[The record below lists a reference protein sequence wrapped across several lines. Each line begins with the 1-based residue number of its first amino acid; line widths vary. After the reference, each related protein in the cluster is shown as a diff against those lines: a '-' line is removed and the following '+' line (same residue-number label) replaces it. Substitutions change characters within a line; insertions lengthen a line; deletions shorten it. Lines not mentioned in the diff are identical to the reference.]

1 MKHRLVRVLET
12 FVLLA
17 ILGLPGAAVYG
28 QGSTTSTISGVVV
41 DSVGGVVPGA
51 EVVAKHTATAATSS
65 ATTNSEGGF
74 SFPGLNIGAYTVT
87 VALQGF
93 KTVVVNNVVL
103 TSTAPANV
111 RAVLEVGGIAEQV
124 VVSSSS
130 EIIQT
135 QSSTITSTINT
146 DKITKLPLTSRSA
159 MDFVNFLPGV
169 STPGG
174 NRDATINGLPQGVI
188 NITLDGIN
196 IQDNTNR
203 STDGFFAIV
212 SPRLDAIEEVSV
224 TTAGQGADA
233 GQGAVQIKFVT
244 RSGTNQFEGSAY
256 HYYRSDK
263 LNANTWF
270 NNRNGVAIAKL
281 KQNQIGLRTGGP
293 VIIPGL
299 YDGTNKA
306 FFFVNYEELRQPSD
320 TTRNRTILNPGAQ
333 QGLFSYIVGGET
345 RTVNLLDLAT
355 RNNQLATTD
364 PTIVKLLSDIR
375 ASTSTTG
382 ALKPTDVN
390 LDQFSYNVSVTSM
403 RRFPTASF
411 DYNVT
416 DRHRFKSAFNY
427 NWFTDAPDTLNS
439 FDPSFPGF
447 PALGGQTSIRLSW
460 GNSLRSVLNQ
470 NLVNEARIGYSGAP
484 VKFFDEMNVGMYTG
498 NVANTK
504 GYQLST
510 GANQTLISVGSNVTA
525 AGNAPSPQSRDANDL
540 TVEDTVTWLRGSHN
554 VTMGTSFTQY
564 NVWLKNSMLVPTVS
578 FGVLQNDPANG
589 MFTPGNFPGASTAN
603 ITAASNLYALLTG
616 RVNSI
621 AADARLDEAT
631 GKYQYV
637 GVGLQRSRMRETG
650 FYLQDAWRVKP
661 TFTINGGVR
670 YDVQFPFLSTNNSY
684 STATV
689 ADVCGL
695 SGVNN
700 SGSCNLFQP
709 GVQPGKRP
717 EFQNLKKGEHAYK
730 TDGNNIA
737 PNVGF
742 AWTPQGRPPILGRL
756 MGNDFVLRGG
766 FARAYSRN
774 GMGDFTGVYNANPGV
789 RITVTRNESNGNLGT
804 LPVLFR
810 DDARL
815 APPAFAETPVYPM
828 TDVVSQDIRIF
839 SPNIQVPWADSWSI
853 GMQRAISR
861 NMAVEARYVGTRSR
875 DAWASRNFNETNIF
889 ENNFVNEFRKAQAN
903 LQANIAAGPG
913 AGCIGGVTT
922 ANCQLNFAYTGAPGT
937 SPLPILLAFL
947 NGRPSSQ
954 ASALDSYSGTNWTS
968 ATLQA
973 FLAARNPNPFG
984 LANNVLGNATFRANS
999 ATAGLPANFFVANP
1013 DLLGGAFMQIN
1024 SGKTDYHAFQ
1034 LELRRALSHGLQFQT
1049 SYVFGKAMQSNFQT
1063 FRRDLLIVRDT
1074 GTPGDLTHAFKG
1086 ALVYDLP
1093 FGRGRRFA
1101 GNANGLVDRLVG
1113 GWELGV
1119 TTRIQ
1124 SGRLVDI
1131 GNVRL
1136 VGMTASDVQNMFK
1149 LRFDDAGRK
1158 IYSWPQ
1164 DLIDNTIL
1172 AFSVSPTSASGYSG
1186 ATPTGRYFAPA
1197 NGPDCIE
1204 VDDGADYGECPGTT
1218 RSLVL
1223 TGPLFQQTDLRISKR
1238 TALVGRMNIEFA
1250 AELLNAFNQANFVP
1264 VSGIGNNIANYEV
1277 TGLTGTN
1284 TSRVAQ
1290 LVSRINW

>member
-1 MKHRLVRVLET
+1 MKHRLMCVPST

-17 ILGLPGAAVYG
+17 MMSLCGSVVYG

-41 DSVGGVVPGA
+41 DSAGGVVPGA
-51 EVVAKHTATAATSS
+51 EVVAKHTATAVAQS
-65 ATTNSEGGF
+65 ATTNSEGAF
-74 SFPGLNIGAYTVT
+74 SFPGLNIGTYTVT
-87 VALQGF
+87 VTLQGF
-93 KTVVVNNVVL
+93 KTVIVSNVVL

-111 RAVLEVGGIAEQV
+111 RAVLEVGGVAEQV

-130 EIIQT
+130 EIVQT

-212 SPRLDAIEEVSV
+212 SPRLDAVAEVSV

-233 GQGAVQIKFVT
+233 GQGAVQIKFVS
-244 RSGTNQFEGSAY
+244 RSGTNTFEGSTY
-256 HYYRSDK
+256 HYFRSDK

-281 KQNQIGLRTGGP
+281 KQNQMGVRAGGP

-306 FFFVNYEELRQPSD
+306 FFFFNYEELRQPSD

-333 QGLFSYIVGGET
+333 QGLFSYIANGVT
-345 RTVNLLDLAT
+345 QSVNVLDLAA
-355 RNNQLATTD
+355 RNGQLATTD

-375 ASTSTTG
+375 ASTATTG
-382 ALKPTDVN
+382 AVKPTDVN
-390 LDQFSYNVSVTSM
+390 LDQFSYNVGVTSM
-403 RRFPTASF
+403 RRFPTVTF
-411 DYNVT
+411 DYNIT
-416 DRHRFKSAFNY
+416 DKHRFKSAFNY

-447 PALGGQTSIRLSW
+447 PAQGGQTSVRLSW
-460 GNSLRSVLNQ
+460 GNSVRSVLNQ
-470 NLVNEARIGYSGAP
+470 NLVNEARIGYSGSP
-484 VKFFDEMNVGMYTG
+484 VKFFDEMNAGMYTG

-540 TVEDTVTWLRGSHN
+540 AAEDTLTWLRGSHN
-554 VTMGTSFTQY
+554 LTMGTSFTQY

-578 FGVLQNDPANG
+578 FGVLQNDPANAL
-589 MFTPGNFPGASTAN
+589 FTTANFPGASTAN
-603 ITAASNLYALLTG
+603 LTAASNLYALLTG
-616 RVNSI
+616 RVSSI
-621 AADARLDEAT
+621 AADARLNEAT
-631 GKYQYV
+631 GKYEYV

-650 FYLQDAWRVKP
+650 FFLQDTWRVKP
-661 TFTINGGVR
+661 TLTLNAGVR
-670 YDVQFPFLSTNNSY
+670 YDVQFPFLSTNSSY

-700 SGSCNLFQP
+700 SGTCNLFQP
-709 GVQPGKRP
+709 GVQPGKHP
-717 EFQNLKKGEHAYK
+717 EFQNLKKGQHAYN

-737 PNVGF
+737 PNLGF
-742 AWTPQGRPPILGRL
+742 AWSPQARPAFLGRL
-756 MGNDFVLRGG
+756 MGDDFVLRGG
-766 FARAYSRN
+766 YSRAYSRN

-810 DDARL
+810 DDTRL

-839 SPNIQVPWADSWSI
+839 NPDIQVPWADSWSV
-853 GMQRAISR
+853 GVQRAVSK
-861 NMAVEARYVGTRSR
+861 NMAVEARYVGSRSR
-875 DAWASRNFNETNIF
+875 DAWAVRNFNEVNIF
-889 ENNFVNEFRKAQAN
+889 ENKFIDEFRQAQAN
-903 LQANIAAGPG
+903 LAANIAGGKG
-913 AGCIGGVTT
+913 AT
-922 ANCQLNFAYTGAPGT
+922 FAYTGVAGT
-937 SPLPILLAFL
+937 APLPTLLAFL
-947 NGRPSSQ
+947 NGKGAGQ
-954 ASALDSYSGTNWTS
+954 ASSTDSYTGTNWTS

-984 LANNVLGNATFRANS
+984 LANNVLNNATFRANS
-999 ATAGLPANFFVANP
+999 ASAGLPANFFVANP

-1024 SGKTDYHAFQ
+1024 SGKTDYNSLQ
-1034 LELRRALSHGLQFQT
+1034 LELRRRLSQGLQFQT

-1063 FRRDLLIVRDT
+1063 FRRDLLMVRDV
-1074 GTPGDLTHAFKG
+1074 GTPGDITHAFKG
-1086 ALVYDLP
+1086 NLVYDLP

-1101 GNANGLVDRLVG
+1101 SNANGLVERLVG
-1113 GWELGV
+1113 GWELGL

-1124 SGRLVDI
+1124 SGRLVDM
-1131 GNVRL
+1131 GNLRL
-1136 VGMTASDVQNMFK
+1136 VGMTASDAQKMFK

-1158 IYSWPQ
+1158 IFTWPQ
-1164 DLIDNTIL
+1164 DVIDNTVL

-1186 ATPTGRYFAPA
+1186 AAPTGRYFAPA

-1204 VDDGADYGECPGTT
+1204 VDDGSDYGGCPGTS

-1223 TGPLFQQTDLRISKR
+1223 TGPLFRQTDLRISKR
-1238 TALVGRMNIEFA
+1238 TPLVGRVNIEFA

-1264 VSGIGNNIANYEV
+1264 VTGIVTTGGINTGVNINNYEV
-1277 TGLTGTN
+1277 TALTGTN